1 MNPKNITLYASIAIV
16 LLISYNRWTF
26 RPITHEPGII
36 ASHNP
41 IQQNV
46 TNIEPFDYKK
56 FRITP
61 LAKFSAEARVLR
73 RKRYY
78 FGRTARLVPV
88 DLALG
93 WGPMSDES
101 ILKSIKISQSNR
113 FYFWFVKK
121 FPIPKQDIISHS
133 ANMHLIPANS
143 DIRSKI
149 KKARKGA
156 LVNFSGYLVKV
167 ECDDGWHWNSS
178 LKRDDAG
185 SGACELVWV
194 EEFDFR

>member
-1 MNPKNITLYASIAIV
+1 MNPKNIFLYVSISIV
-16 LLISYNRWTF
+16 LLISYTKWTS

-36 ASHNP
+36 APQIP
-41 IQQNV
+41 IQQKINHV
-46 TNIEPFDYKK
+46 EPFNYKK
-56 FRITP
+56 FKITP
-61 LAKFSAEARVLR
+61 LAKLSIEARVLS

-78 FGRTARLVPV
+78 FGRAAKLVPV

-101 ILKSIKISQSNR
+101 ILNSIKISQSSR
-113 FYFWFVKK
+113 FYFWFVKT
-121 FPIPKQDIISHS
+121 FPIPKQEIITHS

-149 KKARKGA
+149 KKARKGS
-156 LVNFSGYLVKV
+156 LVKFSGYLVKV

-178 LKRDDAG
+178 LKRDDSG
-185 SGACELVWV
+185 NGACELVWV
-194 EEFDFR
+194 DEFE